1 MIVIPRVSGT
11 VVLKFQLSFGS
22 DTIIKKKHKK
32 TQQFLD
38 NLVIVKSNPS
48 KHSRCAT
55 WEESFFL
62 GIATASKE
70 SQRIAPKNGNI
81 QNASVIRRLPRF
93 LFYIHIRKPIMDW
106 TSPSYYLLTRMTTF
120 TNFWKQLYAL
130 PSPCES
136 GGWVITNWSEWC
148 ERLPVQ
154 SDPLAFLLETVS
166 LSLSRFLKCILLWL
180 CFSSTFGRPGAK

>member
-1 MIVIPRVSGT
+1 MNSIIFLIHRTYLIPSDLNIILTLTAYKWSWSSTANNNCTKLPMFMIVIPKVSWT

-93 LFYIHIRKPIMDW
+93 LFYIHIRNPIMDV
-106 TSPSYYLLTRMTTF
+106 TSPSYYLLTRMKTF
-120 TNFWKQLYAL
+120 TNFWKQLNCVKAAAEL
-130 PSPCES
+130 
-136 GGWVITNWSEWC
+136 
-148 ERLPVQ
+148 
-154 SDPLAFLLETVS
+154 
-166 LSLSRFLKCILLWL
+166 
-180 CFSSTFGRPGAK
+180 